1 MRIASSDST
10 YTLQA
15 GRLMRI
21 ERAAGWLLVCEQ
33 GTLSVTQPGD
43 VRDIEL
49 GPGRVMRI
57 AGNGR
62 VLVGGDGASFSLAPP
77 PTLGERLA
85 ALLQSTSM
93 LLA

>member
-10 YTLQA
+10 YTVQA

-43 VRDIEL
+43 CRDIEL
-49 GPGRVMRI
+49 RPGGGMSI
-57 AGNGR
+57 ATNGR
-62 VLVGGDGASFSLAPP
+62 VLVGGDARFRLTPPPSLAA
-77 PTLGERLA
+77 RL
-85 ALLQSTSM
+85 
-93 LLA
+93 LLAWRHA